1 MIAIEISAPQLARLT
16 KAVGDAKK
24 SLPKEISAAINA
36 TSKKTRLDI
45 GRDIRKQVN
54 IKKPA
59 VDSVLKL
66 VKQSTA
72 QTLTAQVS
80 LLESDRLPLRE
91 FGARQTKAGVSY
103 KISKQGK
110 RGTIQSAF
118 IVRSIGNHVFRRTG
132 VFGKASK
139 GRYQGMRRE
148 KIKKLF
154 GPSPWGVFTKRKM
167 APAQRKAIEAELA
180 KQIERRINLNVL
192 RANGLVQT

>member
-16 KAVGDAKK
+16 KAVGDARK

-72 QTLTAQVS
+72 QTLSAQVS
-80 LLESDRLPLRE
+80 LNKSKRLALRE
-91 FGARQTKAGVSY
+91 FGAKQNKAGVSH
-103 KISKQGK
+103 KINKQGK
-110 RGTIQSAF
+110 RGTVPGAF
-118 IVRSIGNHVFRRTG
+118 QGPKPG
-132 VFGKASK
+132 VMKASWR
-139 GRYQGMRRE
+139 GRVFKRVGKERLPIVQ
-148 KIKKLF
+148 LF

-167 APAQRKAIEAELA
+167 APDQRKAIEAELA